1 MRQEEFYVGYLPKAP
16 PGLSQAL
23 RRIVLGL
30 VSVVVVVAVALVRG
44 QAPFPAS
51 TFEFQKYRD
60 FDGVLWEHP
69 YPSLLGS
76 RSSYLLVAPG
86 KHGAGEMVKGFDGR
100 RVRLK
105 GSLIYRDGTTMIEVV
120 PNSVQSTGGAGDSP
134 ARIDLGAV
142 TLRGEIVDSKC
153 YLGVMNPGNG
163 KVHRDCAARCISGG
177 IPPAFVV
184 KDASGISKTLLLAG
198 SDRRVIDF
206 VAEPV
211 EVSGRL
217 SRSGDLLILEANP
230 SSIRRIGRPTWSLLA
245 GNDGFRAGVSSSSRW
260 PSKDMPARKRHG
272 RPGGLHSTVS
282 HASRRSVSLAG
293 YQGACPT

>member
-1 MRQEEFYVGYLPKAP
+1 
-16 PGLSQAL
+16 
-23 RRIVLGL
+23 
-30 VSVVVVVAVALVRG
+30 
-44 QAPFPAS
+44 
-51 TFEFQKYRD
+51 
-60 FDGVLWEHP
+60 
-69 YPSLLGS
+69 
-76 RSSYLLVAPG
+76 
-86 KHGAGEMVKGFDGR
+86 
-100 RVRLK
+100 
-105 GSLIYRDGTTMIEVV
+105 MIEVV

-260 PSKDMPARKRHG
+260 PSKDMPARKPSWPARRPALHG
-272 RPGGLHSTVS
+272 QSCFPAFREPSGISRGVS
-282 HASRRSVSLAG
+282 DVMLMYLLNERNQLG
-293 YQGACPT
+293 